1 MIYQAEHHMNETTF
15 RARAEL
21 ISKRGQSTAPHG
33 KRALPLAA
41 MKARSGMGTKK
52 SPAEVV
58 SKPKANTAVKS
69 LEFHYGTDALLLAEF
84 VSVLSHAKKQAFLGL
99 PA

>member
-1 MIYQAEHHMNETTF
+1 
-15 RARAEL
+15 
-21 ISKRGQSTAPHG
+21 
-33 KRALPLAA
+33 
-41 MKARSGMGTKK
+41 MGTKK
-52 SPAEVV
+52 SPPEVV